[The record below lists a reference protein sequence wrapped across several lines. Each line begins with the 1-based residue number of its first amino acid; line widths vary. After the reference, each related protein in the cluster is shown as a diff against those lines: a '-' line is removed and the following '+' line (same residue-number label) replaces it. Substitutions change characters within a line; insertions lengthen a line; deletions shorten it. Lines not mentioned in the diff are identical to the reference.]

1 MFYDKAAGRY
11 VFACFISVF
20 ACVILFFQVS
30 FLYLHVLPVSLQIL
44 SIFCMFNTSF
54 PIFHPCFYMFHPVFP
69 FFIPVFACFILFS
82 HFSSLF
88 LHVSSLLLHVLALFS
103 LVFFGFM
110 CHSFANRERLDG
122 TPVTSGSSAERL
134 RKRGGEEPPLNK
146 PDIGYFVCACI
157 GWACCM
163 CAFVFALL
171 VMVLKK

>member
-1 MFYDKAAGRY
+1 MTRLLDVTFLPALFLFLHVSFCFSRFHSCICMFYPSLCKFY
-11 VFACFISVF
+11 PFFACLI
-20 ACVILFFQVS
+20 
-30 FLYLHVLPVSLQIL
+30 PVS
-44 SIFCMFNTSF
+44 
-54 PIFHPCFYMFHPVFP
+54 P
-69 FFIPVFACFILFS
+69 FFIPVFTCFILFS